1 MGRKR
6 DGPMVQSPDRRRR
19 GHAGACVGVACMGSG
34 GRADQGARRPRQPD
48 AAGGDAGR
56 QFSELDADPVRP
68 GRCVPATGRPKIQL
82 NRRGLGWNGNIS
94 GTEAIYQQ
102 VVHDQ
107 SNIYIYDTGT
117 QSRHA
122 PPGVN
127 TTGWE
132 FYPRIDGTNVLFGRS
147 GRHHSWRVLLADT
160 SGPSTTLLE
169 KHTGRPV
176 RQLLPGG
183 VAGDWATWSRYS
195 PRTHHCTVVRYQI

>member
-1 MGRKR
+1 MGRWFKALIGVGAVTLALVSASLAWAVVA
-6 DGPMVQSPDRRRR
+6 GPTKVL
-19 GHAGACVGVACMGSG
+19 G
-34 GRADQGARRPRQPD
+34 GRGSQMLPAATPGGSFLSWTLIRHGQVDAFLRP
-48 AAGGDAGR
+48 AG
-56 QFSELDADPVRP
+56 Q
-68 GRCVPATGRPKIQL
+68 PKIQL

-176 RQLLPGG
+176 RPYSTFVPSRCGPHSQAFVLTPAGACRVWLP
-183 VAGDWATWSRYS
+183 VS
-195 PRTHHCTVVRYQI
+195 